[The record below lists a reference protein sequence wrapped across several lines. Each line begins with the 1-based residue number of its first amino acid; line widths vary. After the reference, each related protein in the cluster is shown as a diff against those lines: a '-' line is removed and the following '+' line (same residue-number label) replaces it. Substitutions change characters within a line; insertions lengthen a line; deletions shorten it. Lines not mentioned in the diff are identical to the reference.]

1 MLGDRLPPATT
12 SLEGTPLMEE
22 GCMPVPQQ
30 GQDLWLPRHLGQ
42 PLLAPQWGNNPAV
55 PVQTYVYNG
64 HYNC

>member
-12 SLEGTPLMEE
+12 SLEGTPPMIE

-42 PLLAPQWGNNPAV
+42 FLLAPQWGNNPAV
-55 PVQTYVYNG
+55 PA
-64 HYNC
+64 